1 MFRRR
6 RPLLGAA
13 MIGGVAHHAGKV
25 SAQNQQRE
33 ADEQARLDALEYQAA
48 PAQPAAPA
56 GPSDLA
62 AKLTELKGLADQGVL
77 TEDEFTAAK
86 QKLLAG

>member
-1 MFRRR
+1 MA
-6 RPLLGAA
+6 AA
-13 MIGGVAHHAGKV
+13 MIGGVAHHAGRA

-33 ADEQARLDALEYQAA
+33 DDEQARLDALEYQAGA
-48 PAQPAAPA
+48 AQPAPA

-62 AKLTELKGLADQGVL
+62 AKLTELKSLADQGVL

>member
-13 MIGGVAHHAGKV
+13 MIGGTAYAAGK
-25 SAQNQQRE
+25 SSIRNQQRE
-33 ADEQARLDALEYQAA
+33 DEEQARLEALEYQSTQ
-48 PAQPAAPA
+48 PPPAAG
-56 GPSDLA
+56 GPTDLA
-62 AKLTELKGLADQGVL
+62 AKLTELKGLVDQGVL
-77 TEDEFTAAK
+77 TDDEFTAAK